1 MYKAAPRVMH
11 PGKGVVV
18 PLESTIA
25 RRGWIPSC
33 TNSSATGCCAKM
45 VGNASRAGKG
55 SGRTIRPLMLKAL
68 LVPMRRGAGRSRFR
82 YWREE
87 MTRTGRVS
95 GYGVGMT
102 DRKGVD
108 SIRRGG

>member
-1 MYKAAPRVMH
+1 
-11 PGKGVVV
+11 
-18 PLESTIA
+18 
-25 RRGWIPSC
+25 
-33 TNSSATGCCAKM
+33 M

-87 MTRTGRVS
+87 M
-95 GYGVGMT
+95 
-102 DRKGVD
+102 
-108 SIRRGG
+108 